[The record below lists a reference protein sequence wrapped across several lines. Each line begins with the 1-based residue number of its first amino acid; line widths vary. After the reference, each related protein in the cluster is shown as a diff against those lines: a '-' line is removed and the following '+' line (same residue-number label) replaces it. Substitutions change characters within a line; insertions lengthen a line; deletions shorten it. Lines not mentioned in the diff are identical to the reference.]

1 MLSSVIS
8 GGSENFNWFRGH
20 VACWEQVFGN
30 IRAWRE
36 LKFVGGSELFGKQET
51 ADSIAAVRTHQIRSQ
66 FNEICV
72 DFYSGPVCL
81 SELFYSINSVKLS
94 SWFMNPSQIGFSN
107 KPATLL
113 KTYNGFRK
121 YWQCY
126 AIHLLLDLYW
136 QLKTNT
142 YILETSICLE
152 DLEKHFKYHCLKKKL
167 AEILFGENS
176 RRIFSVLW
184 LLSIKFT
191 CQSLQ

>member
-1 MLSSVIS
+1 MLGASLRQHSCVTRVKIRRRI
-8 GGSENFNWFRGH
+8 GTFRKTRNRWQH
-20 VACWEQVFGN
+20 CSCANTPNKESIQWNLCRF
-30 IRAWRE
+30 
-36 LKFVGGSELFGKQET
+36 LFGST
-51 ADSIAAVRTHQIRSQ
+51 
-66 FNEICV
+66 
-72 DFYSGPVCL
+72 VCL
-81 SELFYSINSVKLS
+81 SKLFYSINSVKLF

-167 AEILFGENS
+167 AETLFGENS

-184 LLSIKFT
+184 LLSIKST